1 MHALPVLGFYI
12 SISAMSM
19 THFNV
24 SVFGIC
30 NCIWEISNA
39 HVISKYGEIVI
50 SVFVLC
56 VIGLRAS

>member
-12 SISAMSM
+12 SISAMGM

-39 HVISKYGEIVI
+39 HVIS
-50 SVFVLC
+50 
-56 VIGLRAS
+56 